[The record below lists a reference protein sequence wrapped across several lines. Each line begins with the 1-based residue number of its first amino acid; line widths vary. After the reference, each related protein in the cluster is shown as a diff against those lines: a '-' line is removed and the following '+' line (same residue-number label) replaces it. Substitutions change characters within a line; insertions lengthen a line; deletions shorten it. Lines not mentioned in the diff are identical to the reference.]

1 MKSLVFVASFVALG
15 CSAVAQS
22 APAPTPAAGQAPL
35 PLKRAATPTTAAI
48 TANDLMSR
56 LYPYADDSM
65 MGRAAGSEW
74 NLKATAFIAAEVK
87 RLGLDP
93 AGDNG
98 SYFQEVMLVQRV
110 YDANAVLTLGTTQL
124 KKGEDYLARDQG
136 GPMRSIDGVPVV
148 YAGAWGDSMMLSAAQ
163 ATGKLVIVGA
173 PRQAMA
179 GAPAWFVPRAPVT
192 RQYSGAAGIALLTLD
207 LMPPEVKASFSE
219 AGTTLKSAAPPPSA
233 VLPSYI
239 YISHAVGRSLLGI
252 APDSAVVGRTGQ
264 SLKGTPVFNAV
275 DRPAQN
281 VVAVLR
287 GSDPARKGQY
297 VALGSHNDHVGFSHA
312 AEDHDSLRA
321 FNTARRAIE
330 IASPGQPLTPD
341 RLAGIRVNVDSLRKL
356 RPARVDSIFNGAD
369 DDGSGSMA
377 MLEIAEGFARA
388 PGPRPAR
395 SLLFVWHTAE
405 ELGLFGAAHFTD
417 HPTVPRD
424 SIVAQLN
431 MDMIGRGAAGEE
443 VLGGPNYLQMIG
455 SRRLSTELG
464 DLIERVSRQQAAPF
478 SIDYQ
483 YDATGH
489 PEQYYCRSDH
499 YMYAR
504 YGIPVAFF
512 STGGHQDY
520 HEVTDEPQYIDYEH
534 LRRVTQLIKDVAG
547 TVANLEHRVVVDK
560 PKPDPKG
567 QCVQ

>member
-1 MKSLVFVASFVALG
+1 VKSLVFAASFIAL
-15 CSAVAQS
+15 CACAAAQS
-22 APAPTPAAGQAPL
+22 APTPGPGQAPL

-48 TANDLMSR
+48 TATDLMSR
-56 LYPYADDSM
+56 IYPYADDSM
-65 MGRAAGSEW
+65 LGRAAGSES
-74 NLKATAFIAAEVK
+74 NLRATAFIAAEAR
-87 RLGLDP
+87 RLGLEP

-98 SYFQEVMLVQRV
+98 TYFQEVMLIQRV
-110 YDANAVLTLGTTQL
+110 ADERSVLTLGAAPL

-136 GPMRSIDGVPVV
+136 GTMRSIDGVPVV
-148 YAGAWGDSMMLSAAQ
+148 YAGAWGDSTMLPPAQ
-163 ATGKLVIVGA
+163 AAGKLVVVGA
-173 PRQAMA
+173 PRQAA
-179 GAPAWFVPRAPVT
+179 PGAPAWFVPRAPVT
-192 RQYSGAAGIALLTLD
+192 RRYAEAAGIALLTLD
-207 LMPPEVKASFSE
+207 LMPAEVKASFSE
-219 AGTTLKSAAPPPSA
+219 AGVTLKSAAPPPSS

-252 APDSAVVGRTGQ
+252 NPDSAAVGRTGQ
-264 SLKGTPVFNAV
+264 SLKGTPLFNSV

-281 VVAVLR
+281 VVAVLP

-297 VALGSHNDHVGFSHA
+297 VALGSHNDHVGFGHDPV
-312 AEDHDSLRA
+312 DHDSLRA

-330 IASPGQPLTPD
+330 IASPGQPMTPD

-356 RPARVDSIFNGAD
+356 RPARADSIFNGAD

-377 MLEIAEGFARA
+377 MLEIAEAFAKA

-405 ELGLFGAAHFTD
+405 ELGLFGSAHFTD
-417 HPTVPRD
+417 HPSVPRD

-431 MDMIGRGAAGEE
+431 MDMIGRGGAGEE
-443 VLGGPNYLQMIG
+443 ILGGPNYLQMIG

-464 DLIERVSRQQAAPF
+464 DLIERVNRQQPAPF

-483 YDATGH
+483 YDAAGH

-512 STGGHQDY
+512 STGGYQDY
-520 HEVTDEPQYIDYEH
+520 HEVTDEPQYIDYDH
-534 LRRVTQLIKDVAG
+534 LRRVAQFIKDVAG
-547 TVANLEHRVVVDK
+547 AVANLEHRVVVDK